1 VATKDTAMVG
11 EGLIKADGL
20 PDDLLRSLTYEQIQQ
35 VGYFLFSQLVKQRD
49 ASLKAGR
56 REVVGFITK
65 NFDRQLRIRDVLE
78 TSEWQAKL
86 QEWRL
91 VCSRCSAIRTD
102 NIDSDICGSCAD
114 TLRQEQEVG

>member
-1 VATKDTAMVG
+1 MVG
-11 EGLIKADGL
+11 EGLIKADSL
-20 PDDLLRSLTYEQIQQ
+20 PDDLLRSLNYEQIQQ

-49 ASLKAGR
+49 VSLRAGR
-56 REVVGFITK
+56 REVVVWIEVKGY
-65 NFDRQLRIRDVLE
+65 LHPVLPDV
-78 TSEWQAKL
+78 WQAKL
-86 QEWRL
+86 KEWRL